1 MQVLV
6 AILIGG
12 CFACAFY
19 LLLRRSLQRVLFGL
33 VLLGHGANLLV
44 FTAAGLVRDGV
55 PIIAGDAEQ
64 LTAPYPDPLP
74 QALILTA
81 VVINFGITAFALVL
95 AHRAHVLTGFDTL
108 QEEDEASDE

>member
-1 MQVLV
+1 MQILV
-6 AILIGG
+6 AALIGG

-44 FTAAGLVRDGV
+44 FTAAGLVRDRV
-55 PIIAGDAEQ
+55 PIIAEGAKQ
-64 LTAPYPDPLP
+64 LSDPHPDPLP

-81 VVINFGITAFALVL
+81 VVINFAITAFALVL
-95 AHRAHVLTGFDTL
+95 AHRSHVLTGFDTL
-108 QEEDEASDE
+108 EEEDERSDD